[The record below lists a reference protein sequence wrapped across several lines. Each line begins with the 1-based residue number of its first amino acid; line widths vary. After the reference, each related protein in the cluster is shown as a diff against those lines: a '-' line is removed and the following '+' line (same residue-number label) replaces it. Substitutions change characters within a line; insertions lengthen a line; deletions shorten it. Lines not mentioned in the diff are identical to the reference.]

1 MFRKLK
7 IKFIMTNVVSLS
19 VVLLIIF
26 SGIYFSMKYFMKF
39 QADIILNTIARDE
52 QLSSDYNPSLV
63 RFFFIKVD
71 PSGKTIG
78 FDSDINIAENDI
90 ETLKDMAF
98 KSNITNGNVTKNNLK
113 FKFIIVP
120 KEYGSIL
127 VFLDYSVEVEM
138 TKPLLFISAFICL
151 ITLTLVFIIS
161 IFLANKSIQP
171 IKKSW
176 EKQAAFI
183 ADASHELRTPLA
195 VVTSNL
201 EIVMENETETVGSQK
216 KWFGNIHSELER
228 MKKLVDDLLFLARAD
243 AEDEIPKDY
252 FDLSRLLFKIYDS
265 FIPLA
270 KKKDLSLILDNKD
283 NITLYGNEFQIK
295 QLVTILLDN
304 AIKYTDYGGK
314 IELKLEVSASVYR
327 LSIKDT
333 GEGIPKE
340 HIDKIFD
347 RFYRV
352 DKSRSRTYGG
362 SGLGLAIAKCIINE
376 HKGTINI
383 ISEVDKGTE
392 VVIFFPVGLSK

>member
-26 SGIYFSMKYFMKF
+26 SGIYFSTKYFMKF

-52 QLSSDYNPSLV
+52 ELSKEYNPSLV

-78 FDSDINIAENDI
+78 LDSDIAISDEDV
-90 ETLKDMAF
+90 ETLKDMAL
-98 KSNITNGNVTKNNLK
+98 KSNDPTGIVTNNNFK
-113 FKFIIVP
+113 FKFLMFP
-120 KEYGSIL
+120 KGYGSIL
-127 VFLDYSVEVEM
+127 VFLDYSVELEM

-161 IFLANKSIQP
+161 IFLANRSIKP

-176 EKQAAFI
+176 EKQAVFI

-201 EIVMENETETVGSQK
+201 EIVMENETETIGSQK

-252 FDLSRLLFKIYDS
+252 FDLSGLLFKIYDS

-270 KKKDLSLILDNKD
+270 KKKSLNLILDNKND
-283 NITLYGNEFQIK
+283 VTAFGSEFQIK
-295 QLVTILLDN
+295 QLITILLDN
-304 AIKYTDYGGK
+304 AIKYTDCGGK
-314 IELKLEVSASVYR
+314 IQLKLESGTSMFQLSVR
-327 LSIKDT
+327 DT
-333 GEGIPKE
+333 GEGISKE
-340 HIDKIFD
+340 HINKIFD

-352 DKSRSRTYGG
+352 DKSRSRTNGG
-362 SGLGLAIAKCIINE
+362 SGLGLAIAKCIVNE
-376 HKGTINI
+376 HKGSINI
-383 ISEVDKGTE
+383 VSEVGKGTE
-392 VVIFFPVGLSK
+392 VTVFLPIENSK

>member
-7 IKFIMTNVVSLS
+7 IKFIMTNVVSLL
-19 VVLLIIF
+19 VVLIIIF
-26 SGIYFSMKYFMKF
+26 SGIFFSMKYFIKF
-39 QADIILNTIARDE
+39 QADIILNNIARDE
-52 QLSSDYNPSLV
+52 QLSLNYNPSLV
-63 RFFFIKVD
+63 RFFFIKMD
-71 PSGKTIG
+71 PAGKTIG
-78 FDSDINIAENDI
+78 FDSNISISKEEM
-90 ETLKDMAF
+90 ETFKDLVLKKNA
-98 KSNITNGNVTKNNLK
+98 TTGNVTNNSYK
-113 FKFIIVP
+113 FKFLKIS
-120 KEYGSIL
+120 KEYGAIL

-138 TKPLLFISAFICL
+138 TKPLLFFSITICL

-161 IFLANKSIQP
+161 IFLANRSIKP

-176 EKQAAFI
+176 EKQTTFI

-201 EIVMENETETVGSQK
+201 EIVMENENQTVGSHK
-216 KWFGNIHSELER
+216 KWFGNIQSELDR

-243 AEDEIPKDY
+243 AEDEVPKDY
-252 FDLSRLLFKIYDS
+252 FDLSRLMYKIYDS

-270 KKKDLSLILDNKD
+270 KKKNLDLVLDNKD
-283 NITLYGNEFQIK
+283 NITAYGNEFRIK

-304 AIKYTDYGGK
+304 AIKYTECGGK
-314 IELKLEVSASVYR
+314 IHLRLEPGASMCH

-352 DKSRSRTYGG
+352 DKSRSRNSGG
-362 SGLGLAIAKCIINE
+362 SGLGLSIAKYIINE

-383 ISEVDKGTE
+383 ISEVGKGTE
-392 VVIFFPVGLSK
+392 VIVSLPNG

>member
-1 MFRKLK
+1 
-7 IKFIMTNVVSLS
+7 MTNVVSLS